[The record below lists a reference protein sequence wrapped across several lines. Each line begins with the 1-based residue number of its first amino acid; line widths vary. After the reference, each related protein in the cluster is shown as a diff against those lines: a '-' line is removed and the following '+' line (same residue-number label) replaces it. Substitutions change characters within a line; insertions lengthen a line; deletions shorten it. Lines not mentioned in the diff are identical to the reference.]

1 MRFIE
6 LDGHEVLAS
15 VLLGRLRRMVRFT
28 FDNRLFRVPLE
39 IGGSVKA
46 NEAPGK
52 GIIGKSDFETPGICV
67 ECIQPA
73 GRLPWGLVVAP

>member
-6 LDGHEVLAS
+6 LDGHEVLAN

-28 FDNRLFRVPLE
+28 FDSRPFRVTSE
-39 IGGSVKA
+39 IGGSVNA
-46 NEAPGK
+46 TEVPSK
-52 GIIGKSDFETPGICV
+52 GAIGKRGFETPGIRV
-67 ECIQPA
+67 ESIQPA